1 MKELNCDYLIVGA
14 GAAGCVVSNRLS
26 KNPNNNVICIEAGG
40 KDSNFYIKIPAG
52 FSKTV
57 YNDKINWPYYTEETD
72 NTANRKIR
80 FPRGKVVGGS
90 SSINGHLY
98 VRGQA
103 DDYDGWAQK
112 GCLGWSWSDVLPYF
126 MKAETRPEG
135 NKHFRGNEGP
145 LHISDLTSPHPL
157 ACLLYTSDAADE

>member
-1 MKELNCDYLIVGA
+1 MKELNCDYLVVGA
-14 GAAGCVVSNRLS
+14 GAAGCVISNRLS
-26 KNPNNNVICIEAGG
+26 HSPNNRVICIEAGG
-40 KDSNFYIKIPAG
+40 KDTNFYIKIPAG

-57 YNDKINWPYYTEETD
+57 YNDKINWPYFTEETE

-103 DDYDGWAQK
+103 DDYNGWAQK
-112 GCLGWSWSDVLPYF
+112 GCIGWSWSDVLPYF
-126 MKAETRPEG
+126 MKAETRPAG
-135 NKHFRGNEGP
+135 NKNYRGNK
-145 LHISDLTSPHPL
+145 IK
-157 ACLLYTSDAADE
+157 CQF

>member
-14 GAAGCVVSNRLS
+14 GTGCVVSNRLS
-26 KNPNNNVICIEAGG
+26 NNPNNNVICIEAQR
-40 KDSNFYIKIPAG
+40 KRYNFYIKIPAG

-98 VRGQA
+98 KRSS
-103 DDYDGWAQK
+103 K
-112 GCLGWSWSDVLPYF
+112 
-126 MKAETRPEG
+126 
-135 NKHFRGNEGP
+135 
-145 LHISDLTSPHPL
+145 
-157 ACLLYTSDAADE
+157 

>member
-1 MKELNCDYLIVGA
+1 MRKLNCDYLVVGA

-26 KNPNNNVICIEAGG
+26 DSPNNSVICIEAGG
-40 KDSNFYIKIPAG
+40 KDTNFFIKIPAG

-57 YNDKINWPYYTEETD
+57 YNDKINWPYFTEKTE

-103 DDYDGWAQK
+103 DDYNGWAQK
-112 GCLGWSWSDVLPYF
+112 GCIGWSWSEVLPYF
-126 MKAETRPEG
+126 MKAETRPAG
-135 NKHFRGNEGP
+135 N
-145 LHISDLTSPHPL
+145 
-157 ACLLYTSDAADE
+157 